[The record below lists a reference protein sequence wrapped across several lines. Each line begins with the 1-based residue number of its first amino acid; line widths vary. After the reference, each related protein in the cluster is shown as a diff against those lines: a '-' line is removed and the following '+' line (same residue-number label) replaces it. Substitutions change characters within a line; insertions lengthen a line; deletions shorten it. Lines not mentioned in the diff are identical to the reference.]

1 MVQVNG
7 DKTGQLIASWQ
18 KRLDDLNAAVGVV
31 KQWYETYTQRLVGRD
46 GGVGLTSAEADQLAV
61 EVLHSYAPHRG
72 RGSFDGEA
80 GKVYSYVYWYTSSS
94 STGYPALHSAT
105 VFVNGGAGV
114 QVYPSQHGGWGPA
127 ILEAIKEAEAKATF
141 YAKVIAISD
150 VLTGQDE
157 TIGDLRADAFA
168 FLKDYK
174 GAQGEGMGAYLADAW
189 PNLFGGGVSYGE
201 DENDHD
207 D

>member
-31 KQWYETYTQRLVGRD
+31 KQWYERYHAVLVSNLGSD
-46 GGVGLTSAEADQLAV
+46 GFTREQADTAAV
-61 EVLHSYAPHRG
+61 KILQELAPHRG

-80 GKVYSYVYWYTSSS
+80 GKAYSYVYWYTSSS

-105 VFVNGGAGV
+105 VFVNGGDGV

-141 YAKVIAISD
+141 YAKVIAMSG
-150 VLTGQDE
+150 VLTGRDE
-157 TIGDLRADAFA
+157 TIGDLRAEAFA

-174 GAQGEGMGAYLADAW
+174 GAQGDNVAAYLASAW
-189 PNLFGGGVSYGE
+189 PNLFGGGASYGE
-201 DENDHD
+201 DDHD